1 MKIKISLIFSILISS
16 FTYLYAEVEE
26 LVVTGTLLENTEQD
40 SSPVD
45 IITEEDYKNFN
56 ISNIAEISKYL
67 SSSSGS
73 HFQSNTLDGVDQ
85 GMNAITLRGL
95 DQASTLL
102 LINSKRQTFAGTPS
116 NEGEGYIDA
125 NIIPEIALKRIE
137 VLKEGAT
144 SLYGSDAVAGV
155 INIITHK
162 NFSGLKVQAGHKKT
176 SNYNQTDSSLGLL
189 FGSSYKKTSYVLGI
203 NLLKRA
209 PLSAIEIPRI
219 AELAIS
225 GLGRSFKVSDA
236 VSLPAGIWAG
246 DYSKNQKIPD
256 PDCINNGGVLTNS
269 TTCGFAYGNRFNIV
283 NDENQMKF
291 YINLAYEADSFD
303 YGINFISSNI
313 NINDNPQSPSYPA
326 LPFLSRMIQPGE
338 GGNPFDVAVK
348 WFGRP
353 LGSDYASP
361 NSPKDIDQYHFSQT
375 INTSIG
381 KDIGL
386 EVSYT
391 LSEHSNK
398 HLRPDIIDSRFLD
411 SINGTDMG
419 ISGGEIVF
427 WNLFDSSQNSE
438 ALINYVRGSEKSVKK
453 ANLESLDLILRSNAW
468 SGYSVA
474 YGVQLNK
481 EALNVSYDEISRAE
495 FDANGK
501 IIKTADLF
509 FLGGG
514 IDVSKSRNKYAS
526 FFEVEKDLVNN
537 FGVRIAGRYEDFG
550 NDSSFDPK
558 LSVKYIVSDNLSIR
572 ATKSS
577 SFSMPSMAQMFSSDI
592 NLGSVR
598 DFNDTSPFVRQAQIG
613 NPNLKPATSINN
625 NLGFIFNKENQRLRV
640 DFWDINYKNRIEV
653 QSAQAMLLSNPNG
666 PSITRN
672 IEGDLIGIT
681 TTYFNEA
688 NTEVSGVDLSYEALM
703 NLKKNGVIS
712 FAIKGTSIN
721 KFLTPNNKINDG
733 EEKHHNKMIN
743 RVGKYNYDA
752 NTHSLPKKR
761 INIFI
766 NWDYLN
772 YNIGLNVRHID
783 GYKNS
788 RPISGLGLEYGYKNK
803 VESFL
808 VFDLSSSKLISTKN
822 GTMDIK
828 FSITNIFDESAPRL
842 YDAPDFSFDTRV
854 HDPRG
859 RIIGLFLEYRH

>member
-1 MKIKISLIFSILISS
+1 MKIKISLIFLILFS
-16 FTYLYAEVEE
+16 FTHLYAEVEE
-26 LVVTGTLLENTEQD
+26 LVVTGTLLKNTEQD
-40 SSPVD
+40 SSPID
-45 IITEEDYKNFN
+45 IISEEDYKNFN
-56 ISNIAEISKYL
+56 ISNISEISKYL

-85 GMNAITLRGL
+85 GMAAITLRGL

-162 NFSGLKVQAGHKKT
+162 SFSGLKVEAGHKKT

-189 FGSSYKKTSYVLGI
+189 IGSSYKKTSYVLGI
-203 NLLKRA
+203 NLLKRT

-219 AELAIS
+219 AELAVS
-225 GLGRSFKVSDA
+225 GLGRSFKVSDD
-236 VSLPAGIWAG
+236 VSLPFGIWAG

-256 PDCINNGGVLTNS
+256 PNCINNGGILTNA

-283 NDENQMKF
+283 NDEDHTKLYM
-291 YINLAYEADSFD
+291 NLDYEADDFN
-303 YGINFISSNI
+303 YGINLISSNI

-338 GGNPFDVAVK
+338 GGNPFNVAVK

-361 NSPKDIDQYHFSQT
+361 NSPKDINQYHLSQRF
-375 INTSIG
+375 NTSIG
-381 KDIGL
+381 KDTDL

-398 HLRPDIIDSRFLD
+398 HIRPDIIDSRFLD

-438 ALINYVRGSEKSVKK
+438 ALINYVRGSEKSIKK
-453 ANLESLDLILRSNAW
+453 ADLKSLDIILRSNTD
-468 SGYSVA
+468 SGYTVA

-481 EALNVSYDEISRAE
+481 EALDVSYDEISRAE
-495 FDANGK
+495 FDTDGK

-526 FFEVEKDLVNN
+526 FFEIEKDFLESFSLRV
-537 FGVRIAGRYEDFG
+537 AGRYEDFG

-558 LSVKYIVSDNLSIR
+558 LSVKYIANNNLTIR
-572 ATKSS
+572 ASKSS

-598 DFNDTSPFVRQAQIG
+598 DFNGTSPFVRQAQIG
-613 NPNLKPATSINN
+613 NPNLKPATSNNN
-625 NLGFIFNKENQRLRV
+625 NLGFIFNTGGQRLTV
-640 DFWDINYKNRIEV
+640 DLWDIDYKNRIEV

-666 PSITRN
+666 LSITRN

-681 TTYFNEA
+681 TTYFNET
-688 NTEVSGVDLSYEALM
+688 NTEVSGFDLSYEALI
-703 NLKKNGVIS
+703 NLEKNGVIT

-721 KFLTPNNKINDG
+721 KFLTPNNKINVV
-733 EEKHHNKMIN
+733 EEEHHNKMIN

-761 INIFI
+761 VNIFI

-772 YNIGLNVRHID
+772 YSIGLNARHID

-788 RPISGLGLEYGYKNK
+788 RPISGLGLEYGYKSR

-808 VFDLSSSKLISTKN
+808 VFDLYSSKLISTKN
-822 GTMDIK
+822 GALNMK

-859 RIIGLFLEYRH
+859 RIIGLSLEYRH

>member
-1 MKIKISLIFSILISS
+1 MKIKISLIFLIFFS
-16 FTYLYAEVEE
+16 FTHLYAEVEE
-26 LVVTGTLLENTEQD
+26 LVVTGTLLKNTEQD
-40 SSPVD
+40 SSPID
-45 IITEEDYKNFN
+45 IISEEDYKNFN
-56 ISNIAEISKYL
+56 ISNISEISKYL

-85 GMNAITLRGL
+85 GMAAITLRGL

-162 NFSGLKVQAGHKKT
+162 SFSGIKVEAGHKKT

-189 FGSSYKKTSYVLGI
+189 IGSSYKKTSYVLGI
-203 NLLKRA
+203 NLLKRT

-219 AELAIS
+219 AELAVS
-225 GLGRSFKVSDA
+225 GLGRSFKVSDD
-236 VSLPAGIWAG
+236 VSLPFGIWAG

-256 PDCINNGGVLTNS
+256 PNCINNGGILTNA

-283 NDENQMKF
+283 NDEDHTKL
-291 YINLAYEADSFD
+291 YINLDYEADGFN
-303 YGINFISSNI
+303 YGINLISSNI

-326 LPFLSRMIQPGE
+326 LPFLSRMIKPGE
-338 GGNPFDVAVK
+338 GGNPFNVAVK

-361 NSPKDIDQYHFSQT
+361 NSPKDINQYHLSQRF
-375 INTSIG
+375 NTSIG
-381 KDIGL
+381 KDTDL

-398 HLRPDIIDSRFLD
+398 HIRPDIIDSRFLD

-438 ALINYVRGSEKSVKK
+438 ALINYVRGSEKSIKK
-453 ANLESLDLILRSNAW
+453 ADLKSLDIILRSNTD

-481 EALNVSYDEISRAE
+481 EALDVSYDEISRAE
-495 FDANGK
+495 FDTDGK

-526 FFEVEKDLVNN
+526 FFEIEKDFLESFSLRV
-537 FGVRIAGRYEDFG
+537 AGRYEDFG

-558 LSVKYIVSDNLSIR
+558 LSVKYIANNNLTIR
-572 ATKSS
+572 ASKSS

-598 DFNDTSPFVRQAQIG
+598 DFNGTSPFVRQAQIG
-613 NPNLKPATSINN
+613 NPNLKPATSNNN
-625 NLGFIFNKENQRLRV
+625 NLGFIFNTGGQRLTV
-640 DFWDINYKNRIEV
+640 DLWDIDYKNRIEV

-666 PSITRN
+666 LSITRN

-681 TTYFNEA
+681 TTYFNET
-688 NTEVSGVDLSYEALM
+688 NTEVSGFDLSYEALI
-703 NLKKNGVIS
+703 NLEKNGVIA

-721 KFLTPNNKINDG
+721 KFLTPNNKINVV
-733 EEKHHNKMIN
+733 EEEHHNKMIN

-761 INIFI
+761 VNIFI

-772 YNIGLNVRHID
+772 YSIGLNARHID

-788 RPISGLGLEYGYKNK
+788 RPISGLGLEYGYKSR

-808 VFDLSSSKLISTKN
+808 VFDLYSSKLISTKN
-822 GTMDIK
+822 GALNMK

-859 RIIGLFLEYRH
+859 RIIGLSLEYRH

>member
-1 MKIKISLIFSILISS
+1 MKIKISLIFLILFS
-16 FTYLYAEVEE
+16 FTHLYAEVEE
-26 LVVTGTLLENTEQD
+26 LVVTGTLLKNTEQD
-40 SSPVD
+40 SSPID
-45 IITEEDYKNFN
+45 IISEEDYKNFN
-56 ISNIAEISKYL
+56 ISNISEISKYL

-85 GMNAITLRGL
+85 GMAAITLRGL

-162 NFSGLKVQAGHKKT
+162 SFSGLKVEAGHKKT

-189 FGSSYKKTSYVLGI
+189 IGSSYKKTSYVLGI
-203 NLLKRA
+203 NLLKRT

-219 AELAIS
+219 AELAVS
-225 GLGRSFKVSDA
+225 GLGRSFKVSDD
-236 VSLPAGIWAG
+236 VSLPFGIWAG

-256 PDCINNGGVLTNS
+256 PNCINNGGILTNA

-283 NDENQMKF
+283 NDEDHTKLYM
-291 YINLAYEADSFD
+291 NLDYEADDFN
-303 YGINFISSNI
+303 YGINLISSNI

-338 GGNPFDVAVK
+338 GGNPFNVAVK

-361 NSPKDIDQYHFSQT
+361 NSPKDINQYHLSQRF
-375 INTSIG
+375 NTSIG
-381 KDIGL
+381 KDIDL

-398 HLRPDIIDSRFLD
+398 HIRPDIIDSRFLD

-438 ALINYVRGSEKSVKK
+438 ALINYVRGSEKSIKK
-453 ANLESLDLILRSNAW
+453 ADLKSLDIILRSNTD

-481 EALNVSYDEISRAE
+481 EALDVSYDEISRAE
-495 FDANGK
+495 FDTDGK

-526 FFEVEKDLVNN
+526 FFEIEKDFLESFSLRV
-537 FGVRIAGRYEDFG
+537 AGRYEDFG

-558 LSVKYIVSDNLSIR
+558 LSVKYIANNNLTIR
-572 ATKSS
+572 ASKSS

-598 DFNDTSPFVRQAQIG
+598 DFNGTSPFVRQAQIG
-613 NPNLKPATSINN
+613 NPNLKPATSNNN
-625 NLGFIFNKENQRLRV
+625 NLGFIFNTGGQRLTV
-640 DFWDINYKNRIEV
+640 DLWDIDYKNRIEV

-666 PSITRN
+666 LSITRN

-681 TTYFNEA
+681 TTYFNET
-688 NTEVSGVDLSYEALM
+688 NTEVSGFDLSYEALI
-703 NLKKNGVIS
+703 NLEKNGVIA

-721 KFLTPNNKINDG
+721 KFLTPNNKINVV
-733 EEKHHNKMIN
+733 EEEHHNKMIN

-761 INIFI
+761 VNIFI

-772 YNIGLNVRHID
+772 YSIGLNARHID

-788 RPISGLGLEYGYKNK
+788 RPISGLGLEYGYKNR

-808 VFDLSSSKLISTKN
+808 VFDLYSSKLISTKN
-822 GTMDIK
+822 GALNMK

-859 RIIGLFLEYRH
+859 RIIGLSLEYRH

>member
-1 MKIKISLIFSILISS
+1 MKIKISLIFLILFS
-16 FTYLYAEVEE
+16 FTHLYAEVEE
-26 LVVTGTLLENTEQD
+26 LVVTGTLLKNTEQD
-40 SSPVD
+40 SSPID
-45 IITEEDYKNFN
+45 IISEEDYKNFN
-56 ISNIAEISKYL
+56 ISNISEISKYL

-85 GMNAITLRGL
+85 GMAAITLRGL

-162 NFSGLKVQAGHKKT
+162 SFSGLKVEAGHKKT

-189 FGSSYKKTSYVLGI
+189 IGSSYKKTSYVLGI
-203 NLLKRA
+203 NLLKRT

-219 AELAIS
+219 AELAVS
-225 GLGRSFKVSDA
+225 GLGRSFKVSDD
-236 VSLPAGIWAG
+236 VSLPFGIWAG

-256 PDCINNGGVLTNS
+256 PNCINNGGILTNA

-283 NDENQMKF
+283 NDEDHTKLYM
-291 YINLAYEADSFD
+291 NLDYEADDFN
-303 YGINFISSNI
+303 YGINLISSNI

-338 GGNPFDVAVK
+338 GGNPFNVAVK

-361 NSPKDIDQYHFSQT
+361 NSPKDINQHHLSQRF
-375 INTSIG
+375 NTSIG
-381 KDIGL
+381 KDTDL

-398 HLRPDIIDSRFLD
+398 HIRPDIIDSRFLD

-438 ALINYVRGSEKSVKK
+438 ALINYVRGSEKSIKK
-453 ANLESLDLILRSNAW
+453 ADLKSLDIILRSNTD
-468 SGYSVA
+468 SGYTVA

-481 EALNVSYDEISRAE
+481 EALDVSYDEISRAE
-495 FDANGK
+495 FDTDGK

-526 FFEVEKDLVNN
+526 FFEIEKDFLESFSLRV
-537 FGVRIAGRYEDFG
+537 AGRYEDFG

-558 LSVKYIVSDNLSIR
+558 LSVKYIANNNLTIR
-572 ATKSS
+572 ASKSS

-598 DFNDTSPFVRQAQIG
+598 DFNGTSPFVRQAQIG
-613 NPNLKPATSINN
+613 NPNLKPATSNNN
-625 NLGFIFNKENQRLRV
+625 NLGFIFNTGGQRLTV
-640 DFWDINYKNRIEV
+640 DLWDIDYKNRIEV

-666 PSITRN
+666 LSITRN

-681 TTYFNEA
+681 TTYFNET
-688 NTEVSGVDLSYEALM
+688 NTEVSGFDLSYEALI
-703 NLKKNGVIS
+703 NLEKNGVIA

-721 KFLTPNNKINDG
+721 KFLTPNNKINVV
-733 EEKHHNKMIN
+733 EEEHHNKMIN

-761 INIFI
+761 VNIFI

-772 YNIGLNVRHID
+772 YTVGLNARHID

-788 RPISGLGLEYGYKNK
+788 RPISGLGLEYGYKNR

-808 VFDLSSSKLISTKN
+808 VFDLYSSKLISTKIGALN
-822 GTMDIK
+822 MK
-828 FSITNIFDESAPRL
+828 FTITNIFDESAPRL

-859 RIIGLFLEYRH
+859 RIIGLSLEYRH

>member
-1 MKIKISLIFSILISS
+1 MKIKISLIFLILFS
-16 FTYLYAEVEE
+16 FTHLYAEVEE
-26 LVVTGTLLENTEQD
+26 LVVTGTLLKNTEQD
-40 SSPVD
+40 SSPID
-45 IITEEDYKNFN
+45 IISEEDYKNFN
-56 ISNIAEISKYL
+56 ISNISEISKYL

-85 GMNAITLRGL
+85 GMAAITLRGL

-162 NFSGLKVQAGHKKT
+162 SFSGLKVEAGHKKT

-189 FGSSYKKTSYVLGI
+189 IGSSYKKTSYVLGI
-203 NLLKRA
+203 NLLKRT

-219 AELAIS
+219 AELAVS
-225 GLGRSFKVSDA
+225 GLGRSFKVSDD
-236 VSLPAGIWAG
+236 VSLPFGIWAG

-256 PDCINNGGVLTNS
+256 PNCINNGGILTNA

-283 NDENQMKF
+283 NDEDHTKL
-291 YINLAYEADSFD
+291 YINLDYEADGFN
-303 YGINFISSNI
+303 YGINLISSNI

-338 GGNPFDVAVK
+338 GGNPFNVAVK

-361 NSPKDIDQYHFSQT
+361 NSPKDINQYHLSQRF
-375 INTSIG
+375 NTSIG
-381 KDIGL
+381 KDTDL

-398 HLRPDIIDSRFLD
+398 HIRPDIIDSRFLD

-438 ALINYVRGSEKSVKK
+438 ALINYVRGSEKSIKK
-453 ANLESLDLILRSNAW
+453 ADLKSLDIILRSNTD

-481 EALNVSYDEISRAE
+481 EALDVSYDEISRAE
-495 FDANGK
+495 FDTDGK

-526 FFEVEKDLVNN
+526 FFEIEKDFLESFSLRV
-537 FGVRIAGRYEDFG
+537 AGRYEDFG

-558 LSVKYIVSDNLSIR
+558 LSVKYIANNNLTIR
-572 ATKSS
+572 ASKSS

-598 DFNDTSPFVRQAQIG
+598 DFNGTSPFVRQAQIG
-613 NPNLKPATSINN
+613 NPNLKPATSNNN
-625 NLGFIFNKENQRLRV
+625 NLGFIFNTGGQRLTV
-640 DFWDINYKNRIEV
+640 DLWDIDYKNRIEV

-666 PSITRN
+666 LSITRN

-681 TTYFNEA
+681 TTYFNET
-688 NTEVSGVDLSYEALM
+688 NTEVSGFDLSYEALI
-703 NLKKNGVIS
+703 NLEKNGVIA

-721 KFLTPNNKINDG
+721 KFLTPNNKINVV
-733 EEKHHNKMIN
+733 EKEHHNKMIN

-761 INIFI
+761 VNIFI

-772 YNIGLNVRHID
+772 YSIGLNARHID

-788 RPISGLGLEYGYKNK
+788 RPISGLGLEYGYKSR

-808 VFDLSSSKLISTKN
+808 VFDLYSSKLISTKN
-822 GTMDIK
+822 GALNMK

-859 RIIGLFLEYRH
+859 RIIGLSLEYRH

>member
-1 MKIKISLIFSILISS
+1 MKIKISLIFLILLS
-16 FTYLYAEVEE
+16 FTHLYAEIQE
-26 LVVTGTLLENTEQD
+26 LVVTGTLLKNTEQD
-40 SSPVD
+40 SSPID
-45 IITEEDYKNFN
+45 IISEEDYKNFN
-56 ISNIAEISKYL
+56 ISNISEISKYL

-85 GMNAITLRGL
+85 GMAAITLRGL

-162 NFSGLKVQAGHKKT
+162 SFSGLKVEAGHKKT

-189 FGSSYKKTSYVLGI
+189 IGSSYKKTSYVLGI
-203 NLLKRA
+203 NLLKRT

-219 AELAIS
+219 AELAVS
-225 GLGRSFKVSDA
+225 GLGRSFKVSDD
-236 VSLPAGIWAG
+236 VSLPFGIWAG

-256 PDCINNGGVLTNS
+256 PNCINNGGILTNA

-283 NDENQMKF
+283 NDEDHTKLYM
-291 YINLAYEADSFD
+291 NLDYEADDFN
-303 YGINFISSNI
+303 YGINLISSNI

-338 GGNPFDVAVK
+338 GGNPFNVAVK

-361 NSPKDIDQYHFSQT
+361 NSPKDINQYHLSQRF
-375 INTSIG
+375 NTSIG
-381 KDIGL
+381 KDTDL

-398 HLRPDIIDSRFLD
+398 HIRPDIIDSRFLD

-438 ALINYVRGSEKSVKK
+438 ALINYVRGSEKSIKK
-453 ANLESLDLILRSNAW
+453 ADLKSLDIILRSNTD

-481 EALNVSYDEISRAE
+481 EALDVSYDEISRAE
-495 FDANGK
+495 FDTDGK

-526 FFEVEKDLVNN
+526 FFEIEKDFLESFSLRV
-537 FGVRIAGRYEDFG
+537 AGRYEDFG

-558 LSVKYIVSDNLSIR
+558 LSVKYIANNNLTIR
-572 ATKSS
+572 ASKSS

-598 DFNDTSPFVRQAQIG
+598 DFNGTSPFVRQAQIG
-613 NPNLKPATSINN
+613 NPNLKPATSNNN
-625 NLGFIFNKENQRLRV
+625 NLGFIFNTGGQRLTV
-640 DFWDINYKNRIEV
+640 DLWDIDYKNRIEV

-666 PSITRN
+666 LSITRN

-681 TTYFNEA
+681 TTYFNET
-688 NTEVSGVDLSYEALM
+688 NTEVSGFDLSYEALI
-703 NLKKNGVIS
+703 NLEKNGVIA

-721 KFLTPNNKINDG
+721 KFLTPNNKINVV
-733 EEKHHNKMIN
+733 EEEHHNKMIN

-761 INIFI
+761 VNIFI

-772 YNIGLNVRHID
+772 YSIGLNARHID

-788 RPISGLGLEYGYKNK
+788 RPISGLGLEYGYKSR

-808 VFDLSSSKLISTKN
+808 VFDLYSSKLISTKN
-822 GTMDIK
+822 GALNMK

-859 RIIGLFLEYRH
+859 RIIGLSLEYRH

>member
-1 MKIKISLIFSILISS
+1 MKIKISLIFLILFS
-16 FTYLYAEVEE
+16 FTHLYAEVEE
-26 LVVTGTLLENTEQD
+26 LVVTGTLLKNTEQD
-40 SSPVD
+40 SSPID
-45 IITEEDYKNFN
+45 IISEEDYKNFN
-56 ISNIAEISKYL
+56 ISNISEISKYL

-85 GMNAITLRGL
+85 GMAAITLRGL

-162 NFSGLKVQAGHKKT
+162 SFSGLKVEAGHKKT

-189 FGSSYKKTSYVLGI
+189 IGSSYKKTSYVLGI
-203 NLLKRA
+203 NLLKRT

-219 AELAIS
+219 AELAVS
-225 GLGRSFKVSDA
+225 GLGRSFKVSDD
-236 VSLPAGIWAG
+236 VSLPFGIWAG

-256 PDCINNGGVLTNS
+256 PNCINNGGILTNA

-283 NDENQMKF
+283 NDEDHMKL
-291 YINLAYEADSFD
+291 YMNLDYEADGFN
-303 YGINFISSNI
+303 YGINLISSNI

-338 GGNPFDVAVK
+338 GGNPFNVAVK

-361 NSPKDIDQYHFSQT
+361 NSPKDINQYHLSQRF
-375 INTSIG
+375 NTSIG
-381 KDIGL
+381 KDTDL

-398 HLRPDIIDSRFLD
+398 HIRPDIIDSRFLD

-438 ALINYVRGSEKSVKK
+438 ALINYVRGSEKSIKK
-453 ANLESLDLILRSNAW
+453 ADLKSLDIILRSNTD
-468 SGYSVA
+468 SGYTVA

-481 EALNVSYDEISRAE
+481 EALDVSYDEISRAE
-495 FDANGK
+495 FDTDGK

-526 FFEVEKDLVNN
+526 FFEIEKDFLESFSLRV
-537 FGVRIAGRYEDFG
+537 AGRYEDFG

-558 LSVKYIVSDNLSIR
+558 LSVKYIANNNLTIR
-572 ATKSS
+572 ASKSS

-598 DFNDTSPFVRQAQIG
+598 DFNGTSPFVRQAQIG
-613 NPNLKPATSINN
+613 NPNLKPATSNNN
-625 NLGFIFNKENQRLRV
+625 NLGFIFNTGGQRLTV
-640 DFWDINYKNRIEV
+640 DLWDIDYKNRIEV

-666 PSITRN
+666 LSITRN

-681 TTYFNEA
+681 TTYFNET
-688 NTEVSGVDLSYEALM
+688 NTEVSGFDLSYEALI
-703 NLKKNGVIS
+703 NLEKNGVIA

-721 KFLTPNNKINDG
+721 KFLTPNNKINVV
-733 EEKHHNKMIN
+733 EEEHHNKMIN

-761 INIFI
+761 VNIFI

-772 YNIGLNVRHID
+772 YSIGLNARHID

-788 RPISGLGLEYGYKNK
+788 RPISGLGLEYGYKSR

-808 VFDLSSSKLISTKN
+808 VFDLYSSKLISTKN
-822 GTMDIK
+822 GALNMK

-859 RIIGLFLEYRH
+859 RIIGLSLEYRH

>member
-1 MKIKISLIFSILISS
+1 MKIKISLIFLILFS
-16 FTYLYAEVEE
+16 FTHLYAEVEE
-26 LVVTGTLLENTEQD
+26 LVVTGTLLKNTEQD
-40 SSPVD
+40 SSPID
-45 IITEEDYKNFN
+45 IISEEDYKNFN
-56 ISNIAEISKYL
+56 ISNISEISKYL

-85 GMNAITLRGL
+85 GMAAITLRGL

-162 NFSGLKVQAGHKKT
+162 SFSGLKVEAGHKKT

-189 FGSSYKKTSYVLGI
+189 IGSSYKKTSYVLGI
-203 NLLKRA
+203 NLLKRT

-219 AELAIS
+219 AELAVS
-225 GLGRSFKVSDA
+225 GLGRSFKVSDD
-236 VSLPAGIWAG
+236 VSLPFGIWAG

-256 PDCINNGGVLTNS
+256 PNCINNGGILTNA

-283 NDENQMKF
+283 NDEDHTKLYM
-291 YINLAYEADSFD
+291 NLDYEADDFN
-303 YGINFISSNI
+303 YGINLISSNI

-338 GGNPFDVAVK
+338 GGNPFNVAVK

-361 NSPKDIDQYHFSQT
+361 NSPKDINQYHLSQRF
-375 INTSIG
+375 NTSIG
-381 KDIGL
+381 KDTDL

-398 HLRPDIIDSRFLD
+398 HIRPDIIDSRFLD

-438 ALINYVRGSEKSVKK
+438 ALINYVRGSEKSIKK
-453 ANLESLDLILRSNAW
+453 ADLKSLDIILRSNTD
-468 SGYSVA
+468 SGYTVA

-481 EALNVSYDEISRAE
+481 EALDVSYDEISRAE
-495 FDANGK
+495 FDTDGK

-526 FFEVEKDLVNN
+526 FFEIEKDFLESFSLRV
-537 FGVRIAGRYEDFG
+537 AGRYEDFG

-558 LSVKYIVSDNLSIR
+558 LSVKYIANNNLTIR
-572 ATKSS
+572 ASKSS

-598 DFNDTSPFVRQAQIG
+598 DFNGTSPFVRQAQTG
-613 NPNLKPATSINN
+613 NPNLKPATSNNN
-625 NLGFIFNKENQRLRV
+625 NLGFIFNTGGQRLTV
-640 DFWDINYKNRIEV
+640 DLWDIDYKNRIEV

-666 PSITRN
+666 LSITRN

-681 TTYFNEA
+681 TTYFNET
-688 NTEVSGVDLSYEALM
+688 NTEVSGFDLSYEALI
-703 NLKKNGVIS
+703 NLEKNGVIA

-721 KFLTPNNKINDG
+721 KFLTPNNKINVV
-733 EEKHHNKMIN
+733 EEEHHNKMIN

-761 INIFI
+761 VNIFI

-772 YNIGLNVRHID
+772 YSIGLNARHID

-788 RPISGLGLEYGYKNK
+788 RPISGLGLEYGYKSR

-808 VFDLSSSKLISTKN
+808 VFDLYSSKLISTKN
-822 GTMDIK
+822 GALNMK

-859 RIIGLFLEYRH
+859 RIIGLSLEYRH

>member
-1 MKIKISLIFSILISS
+1 MKIKISLIFLILFS
-16 FTYLYAEVEE
+16 FTHLYAEVEE
-26 LVVTGTLLENTEQD
+26 LVVTGTLLKNTEQD
-40 SSPVD
+40 SSPID
-45 IITEEDYKNFN
+45 IISEEDYKNFN
-56 ISNIAEISKYL
+56 ISNISEISKYL

-85 GMNAITLRGL
+85 GMAAITLRGL

-162 NFSGLKVQAGHKKT
+162 SFSGLKVEAGHKKT

-189 FGSSYKKTSYVLGI
+189 IGSSYKKTSYVLGI
-203 NLLKRA
+203 NLLKRT

-219 AELAIS
+219 AELAVS
-225 GLGRSFKVSDA
+225 GLGRSFKVSDD
-236 VSLPAGIWAG
+236 VSLPFGIWAG

-256 PDCINNGGVLTNS
+256 PNCINNGGILTNA

-283 NDENQMKF
+283 NDEDHMKL
-291 YINLAYEADSFD
+291 YMNLDYEADDFN
-303 YGINFISSNI
+303 YGINLISSNI

-338 GGNPFDVAVK
+338 GGNPFNVAVK

-361 NSPKDIDQYHFSQT
+361 NSPKDINQYHLSQRF
-375 INTSIG
+375 NTSIG
-381 KDIGL
+381 KDTDL

-398 HLRPDIIDSRFLD
+398 HIRPDIIDSRFLD

-438 ALINYVRGSEKSVKK
+438 ALINYVRGSEKSIKK
-453 ANLESLDLILRSNAW
+453 ADLKSLDIILRSNTD
-468 SGYSVA
+468 SGYTVA

-481 EALNVSYDEISRAE
+481 EALDVSYDEISRAE
-495 FDANGK
+495 FDTDGK

-526 FFEVEKDLVNN
+526 FFEIEKDFLESFSLRV
-537 FGVRIAGRYEDFG
+537 AGRYEDFG

-558 LSVKYIVSDNLSIR
+558 LSVKYIANNNLTIR
-572 ATKSS
+572 ASKSS

-598 DFNDTSPFVRQAQIG
+598 DFNGTSPFVRQAQIG
-613 NPNLKPATSINN
+613 NPNLKPATSNNN
-625 NLGFIFNKENQRLRV
+625 NLGFIFNTGGQRLTV
-640 DFWDINYKNRIEV
+640 DLWDIDYKNRIEV

-666 PSITRN
+666 LSITRN

-681 TTYFNEA
+681 TTYFNET
-688 NTEVSGVDLSYEALM
+688 NTEVSGFDLSYEALI
-703 NLKKNGVIS
+703 NLEKNGVIA

-721 KFLTPNNKINDG
+721 KFLTPNNKINVV
-733 EEKHHNKMIN
+733 EEEHHNKMIN

-761 INIFI
+761 VNIFI

-772 YNIGLNVRHID
+772 YSIGLNARHID

-788 RPISGLGLEYGYKNK
+788 RPISGLGLEYGYKNR

-808 VFDLSSSKLISTKN
+808 VFDLYSSKLISTKN
-822 GTMDIK
+822 GALNMK

-859 RIIGLFLEYRH
+859 RIIGLSLEYRH

>member
-1 MKIKISLIFSILISS
+1 MKIKISLIFLILFS
-16 FTYLYAEVEE
+16 FTHLYAEVEE
-26 LVVTGTLLENTEQD
+26 LVVTGTLLKNTEQD
-40 SSPVD
+40 SSPID
-45 IITEEDYKNFN
+45 IISEEDYKNFN
-56 ISNIAEISKYL
+56 ISNISEISKYL

-85 GMNAITLRGL
+85 GMAAITLRGL

-162 NFSGLKVQAGHKKT
+162 SFSGLKVEAGHKKT

-189 FGSSYKKTSYVLGI
+189 IGSSYKKTSYVLGI
-203 NLLKRA
+203 NLLKRT

-219 AELAIS
+219 AELAVS
-225 GLGRSFKVSDA
+225 GLGRSFKVSDD
-236 VSLPAGIWAG
+236 VSLPFGIWAG

-256 PDCINNGGVLTNS
+256 PNCINNGGILTNA

-283 NDENQMKF
+283 NDEDHTKLYM
-291 YINLAYEADSFD
+291 NLDYEADDFN
-303 YGINFISSNI
+303 YGINLISSNI

-338 GGNPFDVAVK
+338 GGNPFNVAVK

-361 NSPKDIDQYHFSQT
+361 NSPKDINQYHLSQRF
-375 INTSIG
+375 NTSIG
-381 KDIGL
+381 KDTDL

-398 HLRPDIIDSRFLD
+398 HIRPDIIDSRFLD

-438 ALINYVRGSEKSVKK
+438 ALINYVRGSEKSIKK
-453 ANLESLDLILRSNAW
+453 ADLKSLDIILRSNTD
-468 SGYSVA
+468 SGYTVA

-481 EALNVSYDEISRAE
+481 EALDVSYDEISRAE
-495 FDANGK
+495 FDTDGK

-526 FFEVEKDLVNN
+526 FFEIEKDFLESFSLRV
-537 FGVRIAGRYEDFG
+537 AGRYEDFG

-558 LSVKYIVSDNLSIR
+558 LSVKYIANNNLTIR
-572 ATKSS
+572 ASKSS

-598 DFNDTSPFVRQAQIG
+598 DFNGTSPFVRQAQIG
-613 NPNLKPATSINN
+613 NPNLKPATSNNN
-625 NLGFIFNKENQRLRV
+625 NLGFIFNTGGQRLTV
-640 DFWDINYKNRIEV
+640 DLWDIDYKNRIEV

-666 PSITRN
+666 LSITRN

-681 TTYFNEA
+681 TTYFNET
-688 NTEVSGVDLSYEALM
+688 NTEVSGFDLSYEALI
-703 NLKKNGVIS
+703 NLEKNGVIA

-721 KFLTPNNKINDG
+721 KFLTPNNKINVV
-733 EEKHHNKMIN
+733 EEEHHNKMIN

-761 INIFI
+761 VNIFI

-772 YNIGLNVRHID
+772 YSIGLNARHID

-788 RPISGLGLEYGYKNK
+788 RPISGLGLEYGYKSR

-808 VFDLSSSKLISTKN
+808 VFDLYSSKLISTKN
-822 GTMDIK
+822 GALNMK

-859 RIIGLFLEYRH
+859 RIIGLTLVYRH

>member
-1 MKIKISLIFSILISS
+1 MKIKISLIFLILFS
-16 FTYLYAEVEE
+16 FTHLYAEVEE
-26 LVVTGTLLENTEQD
+26 LVVTGTLLKNTEQD
-40 SSPVD
+40 SSPID
-45 IITEEDYKNFN
+45 IISEEDYQNFN
-56 ISNIAEISKYL
+56 ISNISEISKYL

-85 GMNAITLRGL
+85 GMAAITLRGL

-162 NFSGLKVQAGHKKT
+162 SFSGLKVEAGHKKT

-189 FGSSYKKTSYVLGI
+189 IGSSYKKTSYVLGI
-203 NLLKRA
+203 NLLKRT

-219 AELAIS
+219 AELAVS
-225 GLGRSFKVSDA
+225 GLGRSFKVSDD
-236 VSLPAGIWAG
+236 VSLPFGIWAG

-256 PDCINNGGVLTNS
+256 PNCINNGGILTNA

-283 NDENQMKF
+283 NDEDQTKLYM
-291 YINLAYEADSFD
+291 NLDYEADDFN
-303 YGINFISSNI
+303 YGINLISSNI

-338 GGNPFDVAVK
+338 GGNPFNVAVK

-361 NSPKDIDQYHFSQT
+361 NSPKDINQYHLSQRF
-375 INTSIG
+375 NTSIG
-381 KDIGL
+381 KDTDL

-398 HLRPDIIDSRFLD
+398 HIRPDIIDSRFLD

-438 ALINYVRGSEKSVKK
+438 ALINYVRGSEKSIKK
-453 ANLESLDLILRSNAW
+453 ADLKSLDIILRSNTD
-468 SGYSVA
+468 SGYTVA

-481 EALNVSYDEISRAE
+481 EALDVSYDEISRAE
-495 FDANGK
+495 FDTDGK

-526 FFEVEKDLVNN
+526 FFEIEKDFLESFSLRV
-537 FGVRIAGRYEDFG
+537 AGRYEDFG

-558 LSVKYIVSDNLSIR
+558 LSVKYIANNNLTIR
-572 ATKSS
+572 ASKSS

-598 DFNDTSPFVRQAQIG
+598 DFNGTSPFVRQAQIG
-613 NPNLKPATSINN
+613 NPNLKPATSNNN
-625 NLGFIFNKENQRLRV
+625 NLGFIFNTGGQRLTV
-640 DFWDINYKNRIEV
+640 DLWDIDYKNRIEV

-666 PSITRN
+666 LSITRN

-681 TTYFNEA
+681 TTYFNET
-688 NTEVSGVDLSYEALM
+688 NTEVSGFDLSYEALI
-703 NLKKNGVIS
+703 NLEKNGVIA

-721 KFLTPNNKINDG
+721 KFLTPNNKINVV
-733 EEKHHNKMIN
+733 EEEHHNKMIN

-761 INIFI
+761 VNIFI

-772 YNIGLNVRHID
+772 YTVGLNARHID

-788 RPISGLGLEYGYKNK
+788 RPISGLGLEYGYKSR

-808 VFDLSSSKLISTKN
+808 VFDLYSSKLISTKN
-822 GTMDIK
+822 GALNMK

-859 RIIGLFLEYRH
+859 RIIGLSLEYRH

>member
-1 MKIKISLIFSILISS
+1 MKIKISLIFLILFS
-16 FTYLYAEVEE
+16 FTHLYAEVEE
-26 LVVTGTLLENTEQD
+26 LVVTGTLLKNTEQD
-40 SSPVD
+40 SSPID
-45 IITEEDYKNFN
+45 IISEEDYKNFN
-56 ISNIAEISKYL
+56 ISNISEISKYL

-85 GMNAITLRGL
+85 GMAAITLRGL

-162 NFSGLKVQAGHKKT
+162 SFSGLKVEAGHKKT

-189 FGSSYKKTSYVLGI
+189 IGSSYKKTSYVLGI
-203 NLLKRA
+203 NLLKRT

-219 AELAIS
+219 AELAVS
-225 GLGRSFKVSDA
+225 GLGRSFKVSDD
-236 VSLPAGIWAG
+236 VSLPFGIWAG

-256 PDCINNGGVLTNS
+256 PNCINNGGILTNA

-283 NDENQMKF
+283 NDEDHTKLYM
-291 YINLAYEADSFD
+291 NLDYEADDFN
-303 YGINFISSNI
+303 YGINLISSNI

-338 GGNPFDVAVK
+338 GGNPFNVAVK

-361 NSPKDIDQYHFSQT
+361 NSPKDINQHHLSQRF
-375 INTSIG
+375 NTSIG
-381 KDIGL
+381 KDTDL

-398 HLRPDIIDSRFLD
+398 HIRPDIIDSRFLD

-438 ALINYVRGSEKSVKK
+438 ALINYVRGSEKSIKK
-453 ANLESLDLILRSNAW
+453 ADLKSLDIILRSNTD
-468 SGYSVA
+468 SGYTVA

-481 EALNVSYDEISRAE
+481 EALDVSYDEISRAE
-495 FDANGK
+495 FDTDGK

-526 FFEVEKDLVNN
+526 FFEIEKDFLESFSLRV
-537 FGVRIAGRYEDFG
+537 AGRYEDFG

-558 LSVKYIVSDNLSIR
+558 LSVKYIANNNLTIR
-572 ATKSS
+572 ASKSS

-598 DFNDTSPFVRQAQIG
+598 DFNGTSPFVRQAQIG
-613 NPNLKPATSINN
+613 NPNLKPATSNNN
-625 NLGFIFNKENQRLRV
+625 NLGFIFNTGGQRLTV
-640 DFWDINYKNRIEV
+640 DLWDIDYKNRIEV

-666 PSITRN
+666 LSITRN

-681 TTYFNEA
+681 TTYFNET
-688 NTEVSGVDLSYEALM
+688 NTEVSGFDLSYEALI
-703 NLKKNGVIS
+703 NLEKNGVIA

-721 KFLTPNNKINDG
+721 KFLSPNNKINVV
-733 EEKHHNKMIN
+733 EKEHHNKMIN

-761 INIFI
+761 VNIFI

-772 YNIGLNVRHID
+772 YTVGLNARHID

-788 RPISGLGLEYGYKNK
+788 RPISGLGLEYGYKNR

-808 VFDLSSSKLISTKN
+808 VFDLYSSKLISTKN
-822 GTMDIK
+822 GALNMK

-859 RIIGLFLEYRH
+859 RIIGLSLEYRH

>member
-1 MKIKISLIFSILISS
+1 MKIKISLIFLILLS
-16 FTYLYAEVEE
+16 FTHLYAEIEE
-26 LVVTGTLLENTEQD
+26 LVVTGTLLKNTEQD
-40 SSPVD
+40 SSPID
-45 IITEEDYKNFN
+45 IISEEDYKNFN
-56 ISNIAEISKYL
+56 ISNISEISKYL

-85 GMNAITLRGL
+85 GMAAITLRGL

-162 NFSGLKVQAGHKKT
+162 SFSGLKVEAGHKKT

-189 FGSSYKKTSYVLGI
+189 IGSSYKKTSYVLGI
-203 NLLKRA
+203 NLLKRT

-219 AELAIS
+219 AELAVS
-225 GLGRSFKVSDA
+225 GLGRSFKVSDD
-236 VSLPAGIWAG
+236 VSLPFGIWAG

-256 PDCINNGGVLTNS
+256 PNCINNGGILTNA

-283 NDENQMKF
+283 NDEDHTKLYM
-291 YINLAYEADSFD
+291 NLDYEADDFN
-303 YGINFISSNI
+303 YGINLISSNI

-338 GGNPFDVAVK
+338 GGNPFNVAVK

-361 NSPKDIDQYHFSQT
+361 NSPKDINQYHLSQRF
-375 INTSIG
+375 NTSIG
-381 KDIGL
+381 KDIDL

-398 HLRPDIIDSRFLD
+398 HIRPDIIDSRFLD

-438 ALINYVRGSEKSVKK
+438 ALINYVRGSEKSIKK
-453 ANLESLDLILRSNAW
+453 ADLKSLDIILRSNTD

-481 EALNVSYDEISRAE
+481 EALDVSYDEISRAE
-495 FDANGK
+495 FDTDGK

-526 FFEVEKDLVNN
+526 FFEIEKDFLESFSLRV
-537 FGVRIAGRYEDFG
+537 AGRYEDFG

-558 LSVKYIVSDNLSIR
+558 LSVKYIANNNLTIR
-572 ATKSS
+572 ASKSS

-598 DFNDTSPFVRQAQIG
+598 DFNGTSPFVRQAQIG
-613 NPNLKPATSINN
+613 NPNLKPATSNNN
-625 NLGFIFNKENQRLRV
+625 NLGFIFNTGGQRLTV
-640 DFWDINYKNRIEV
+640 DLWDIDYKNRIEV

-666 PSITRN
+666 LSITRN

-681 TTYFNEA
+681 TTYFNET
-688 NTEVSGVDLSYEALM
+688 NTEVSGFDLSYEALI
-703 NLKKNGVIS
+703 NLEKNGVIA

-721 KFLTPNNKINDG
+721 KFLTPNNKINVV
-733 EEKHHNKMIN
+733 EKEHHNKMIN

-761 INIFI
+761 VNIFI

-772 YNIGLNVRHID
+772 YSIGLNARHID

-788 RPISGLGLEYGYKNK
+788 RPISGLGLEYGYKNR

-808 VFDLSSSKLISTKN
+808 VFDLYSSKLISTKN
-822 GTMDIK
+822 GALNMK

-859 RIIGLFLEYRH
+859 RIIGLSLEYRH

>member
-1 MKIKISLIFSILISS
+1 MKIKISLIFLILFS
-16 FTYLYAEVEE
+16 FTHLYAEVEE
-26 LVVTGTLLENTEQD
+26 LVVTGTLLKNTEQD
-40 SSPVD
+40 SSPID
-45 IITEEDYKNFN
+45 IISEEDYKNFN
-56 ISNIAEISKYL
+56 ISNISEISKYL

-85 GMNAITLRGL
+85 GMAAITLRGL

-162 NFSGLKVQAGHKKT
+162 SFSGLKVEAGHKKT

-189 FGSSYKKTSYVLGI
+189 IGSSYKKTSYVLGI
-203 NLLKRA
+203 NLLKRT

-219 AELAIS
+219 AELAVS
-225 GLGRSFKVSDA
+225 GLGRSFKVSDD
-236 VSLPAGIWAG
+236 VSLPFGIWAG

-256 PDCINNGGVLTNS
+256 PNCINNGGILTNA

-283 NDENQMKF
+283 NDEDHTKLYM
-291 YINLAYEADSFD
+291 NLDYEADDFN
-303 YGINFISSNI
+303 YGINLISSNI

-338 GGNPFDVAVK
+338 GGNPFNVAVK

-361 NSPKDIDQYHFSQT
+361 NSPKDINQYHLSQRF
-375 INTSIG
+375 NTSIG
-381 KDIGL
+381 KDTDL

-398 HLRPDIIDSRFLD
+398 HIRPDIIDSRFLD

-438 ALINYVRGSEKSVKK
+438 ALINYVRGSEKSIKK
-453 ANLESLDLILRSNAW
+453 ADLKSLDIILRSNTD
-468 SGYSVA
+468 SGYTVA

-481 EALNVSYDEISRAE
+481 EALDVSYDEISRAE
-495 FDANGK
+495 FDTDGK

-526 FFEVEKDLVNN
+526 FFEIEKDFLESFSLRV
-537 FGVRIAGRYEDFG
+537 AGRYEDFG

-558 LSVKYIVSDNLSIR
+558 LSVKYIANNNLTIR
-572 ATKSS
+572 ASKSS

-598 DFNDTSPFVRQAQIG
+598 DFNGTSPFVRQAQIG
-613 NPNLKPATSINN
+613 NPNLKPATSNNN
-625 NLGFIFNKENQRLRV
+625 NLGFIFNTGGQRLTV
-640 DFWDINYKNRIEV
+640 DLWDIDYKNRIEV

-666 PSITRN
+666 LSITRN

-681 TTYFNEA
+681 TTYFNET
-688 NTEVSGVDLSYEALM
+688 NTEVSGFDLSYEALI
-703 NLKKNGVIS
+703 NLEKNGVIA

-721 KFLTPNNKINDG
+721 KFLTPNNKINVV
-733 EEKHHNKMIN
+733 EEEHHNKMIN

-761 INIFI
+761 VNIFI

-772 YNIGLNVRHID
+772 YSIGLNARHID

-788 RPISGLGLEYGYKNK
+788 RPISGLGLEYGYKSR

-808 VFDLSSSKLISTKN
+808 VFDLYSSKLISTKDGALN
-822 GTMDIK
+822 MK

-859 RIIGLFLEYRH
+859 RIIGLSLEYRH

>member
-1 MKIKISLIFSILISS
+1 MKIKISLIFLILLS
-16 FTYLYAEVEE
+16 FTHLYAEIEE
-26 LVVTGTLLENTEQD
+26 LVVTGTLLKNTEQD
-40 SSPVD
+40 SSPID
-45 IITEEDYKNFN
+45 IISEEDYKNFN
-56 ISNIAEISKYL
+56 ISNISEISKYL

-85 GMNAITLRGL
+85 GMAAITLRGL

-162 NFSGLKVQAGHKKT
+162 SFSGLKVEAGHKKT

-189 FGSSYKKTSYVLGI
+189 IGSSYKKTSYVLGI
-203 NLLKRA
+203 NLLKRT

-219 AELAIS
+219 AELAVS
-225 GLGRSFKVSDA
+225 GLGRSFKVSDD
-236 VSLPAGIWAG
+236 VSLPFGIWAG

-256 PDCINNGGVLTNS
+256 PNCINNGGILTNA

-283 NDENQMKF
+283 NDEDHAKL
-291 YINLAYEADSFD
+291 YINLDYEADGFN
-303 YGINFISSNI
+303 YGINLISSNI

-338 GGNPFDVAVK
+338 GGNPFNVAVK

-361 NSPKDIDQYHFSQT
+361 NSPKDINQHHLSQRF
-375 INTSIG
+375 NTSIG
-381 KDIGL
+381 KDIDL

-398 HLRPDIIDSRFLD
+398 HIRPDIIDSRFLD

-438 ALINYVRGSEKSVKK
+438 ALINYVRGSEKSIKK
-453 ANLESLDLILRSNAW
+453 ADLKSLDIILRSNTD

-481 EALNVSYDEISRAE
+481 EALDVSYDEISRAE
-495 FDANGK
+495 FDTDGK

-526 FFEVEKDLVNN
+526 FFEIEKDFLESFSLRV
-537 FGVRIAGRYEDFG
+537 AGRYEDFG

-558 LSVKYIVSDNLSIR
+558 LSVKYIANNNLTIR
-572 ATKSS
+572 ASKSS

-598 DFNDTSPFVRQAQIG
+598 DFNGTSPFVRQAQIG
-613 NPNLKPATSINN
+613 NPNLKPATSNNN
-625 NLGFIFNKENQRLRV
+625 NLGFIFNIRGQRLTF
-640 DFWDINYKNRIEV
+640 DLWDIDYKNRIEV

-666 PSITRN
+666 LSITRN

-681 TTYFNEA
+681 TTYFNET
-688 NTEVSGVDLSYEALM
+688 NTEVSGFDLSYEALI
-703 NLKKNGVIS
+703 NLEKNGVIA

-721 KFLTPNNKINDG
+721 KFLTPNNKINVV
-733 EEKHHNKMIN
+733 EKEHHNKMIN

-761 INIFI
+761 VNIFI

-772 YNIGLNVRHID
+772 YSIGLNARHID

-788 RPISGLGLEYGYKNK
+788 RPISGLGLEYGYKNR

-808 VFDLSSSKLISTKN
+808 VFDLYSSKLISTKN
-822 GTMDIK
+822 GALNMK
-828 FSITNIFDESAPRL
+828 FTITNIFDESAPRL

-859 RIIGLFLEYRH
+859 RIIGLSLEYRH

>member
-1 MKIKISLIFSILISS
+1 MKIKISLIFLILFS
-16 FTYLYAEVEE
+16 FTHLYAEVEE
-26 LVVTGTLLENTEQD
+26 LVVTGTLLKNTEQD
-40 SSPVD
+40 SSPID
-45 IITEEDYKNFN
+45 IISEEDYKNFN
-56 ISNIAEISKYL
+56 ISNISEISKYL

-85 GMNAITLRGL
+85 GMAAITLRGL

-116 NEGEGYIDA
+116 NEGDGYIDA

-162 NFSGLKVQAGHKKT
+162 SFSGLKVEAGHKKT

-189 FGSSYKKTSYVLGI
+189 IGSSYKKTSYVLGI
-203 NLLKRA
+203 NLLKRT

-219 AELAIS
+219 AELAVS
-225 GLGRSFKVSDA
+225 GLGRSFKVSDD
-236 VSLPAGIWAG
+236 VSLPFGIWAG

-256 PDCINNGGVLTNS
+256 PNCINNGGILTNA

-283 NDENQMKF
+283 NDEDHTKLYM
-291 YINLAYEADSFD
+291 NLDYEADDFN
-303 YGINFISSNI
+303 YGINLISSNI

-338 GGNPFDVAVK
+338 GGNPFNVAVK

-361 NSPKDIDQYHFSQT
+361 NSPKDINQYHLSQRF
-375 INTSIG
+375 NTSIG
-381 KDIGL
+381 KDTDL

-398 HLRPDIIDSRFLD
+398 HIRPDIIDSRFLD

-438 ALINYVRGSEKSVKK
+438 ALINYVRGSEKSIKK
-453 ANLESLDLILRSNAW
+453 ADLKSLDIILRSNTD
-468 SGYSVA
+468 SGYTVA

-481 EALNVSYDEISRAE
+481 EALDVSYDEISRAE
-495 FDANGK
+495 FDTDGK

-526 FFEVEKDLVNN
+526 FFEIEKDFLESFSLRV
-537 FGVRIAGRYEDFG
+537 AGRYEDFG

-558 LSVKYIVSDNLSIR
+558 LSVKYIANNNLTIR
-572 ATKSS
+572 ASKSS

-598 DFNDTSPFVRQAQIG
+598 DFNGTSPFVRQAQIG
-613 NPNLKPATSINN
+613 NPNLKPATSNNN
-625 NLGFIFNKENQRLRV
+625 NLGFIFNTGGQRLTV
-640 DFWDINYKNRIEV
+640 DLWDIDYKNRIEV

-666 PSITRN
+666 LSITRN

-681 TTYFNEA
+681 TTYFNET
-688 NTEVSGVDLSYEALM
+688 NTEVSGFDLSYEALI
-703 NLKKNGVIS
+703 NLEKNGVIA

-721 KFLTPNNKINDG
+721 KFLTPNNKINVV
-733 EEKHHNKMIN
+733 EEEHHNKMIN

-761 INIFI
+761 VNIFI

-772 YNIGLNVRHID
+772 YSIGLNARHID

-788 RPISGLGLEYGYKNK
+788 RPISGLGLEYGYKSR

-808 VFDLSSSKLISTKN
+808 VFDLYSSKLISTKN
-822 GTMDIK
+822 GALNMK

-859 RIIGLFLEYRH
+859 RIIGLSLEYRH

>member
-1 MKIKISLIFSILISS
+1 MKIKISLIFLILFS
-16 FTYLYAEVEE
+16 FTHLYAEVEE
-26 LVVTGTLLENTEQD
+26 LVVTGTLLKNTEQD
-40 SSPVD
+40 SSPID
-45 IITEEDYKNFN
+45 IISEEDYKNFN
-56 ISNIAEISKYL
+56 ISNISEISKYL

-85 GMNAITLRGL
+85 GMAAITLRGL

-162 NFSGLKVQAGHKKT
+162 SFSGLKVEAGHKKT

-189 FGSSYKKTSYVLGI
+189 IGSSYKKTSYVLGI
-203 NLLKRA
+203 NLLKRT

-219 AELAIS
+219 AELAVS
-225 GLGRSFKVSDA
+225 GLGRSFKVSDD
-236 VSLPAGIWAG
+236 VSLPFGIWAG

-256 PDCINNGGVLTNS
+256 PNCINNGGILTNA

-283 NDENQMKF
+283 NDEDHTKLYM
-291 YINLAYEADSFD
+291 NLDYEADDFN
-303 YGINFISSNI
+303 YGINLISSNI

-338 GGNPFDVAVK
+338 GGNPFNVAVK

-361 NSPKDIDQYHFSQT
+361 NSPKDINQYHLSQRF
-375 INTSIG
+375 NTSIG
-381 KDIGL
+381 KDTDL

-398 HLRPDIIDSRFLD
+398 HIRPDIIDSRFLD

-438 ALINYVRGSEKSVKK
+438 ALINYVRGSEKSIKK
-453 ANLESLDLILRSNAW
+453 ADLKSLDIILRSNTD
-468 SGYSVA
+468 SGYTVA

-481 EALNVSYDEISRAE
+481 EALDVSYDEISRAE
-495 FDANGK
+495 FDTDGK

-526 FFEVEKDLVNN
+526 FFEIEKDFLESFSLRV
-537 FGVRIAGRYEDFG
+537 AGRYEDFG

-558 LSVKYIVSDNLSIR
+558 LSVKYIANNNLTIR
-572 ATKSS
+572 ASKSS

-598 DFNDTSPFVRQAQIG
+598 DFNGTSPFVRQAQIG
-613 NPNLKPATSINN
+613 NPNLKPATSNNN
-625 NLGFIFNKENQRLRV
+625 NLGFIFNTGGQRLTV
-640 DFWDINYKNRIEV
+640 DLWDIDYKNRIEV

-666 PSITRN
+666 LSITRN

-681 TTYFNEA
+681 TTYFNET
-688 NTEVSGVDLSYEALM
+688 NTEVSGFDLSYEALI
-703 NLKKNGVIS
+703 NLEKNGVIA

-721 KFLTPNNKINDG
+721 KFLTPNNKINVV
-733 EEKHHNKMIN
+733 EEEHHNKMIN

-761 INIFI
+761 VNIFI

-772 YNIGLNVRHID
+772 YSIGLNARHID

-788 RPISGLGLEYGYKNK
+788 RPISGLGLEYGYKSR

-808 VFDLSSSKLISTKN
+808 VFDLYSSKLISTKN
-822 GTMDIK
+822 GALNMK

-859 RIIGLFLEYRH
+859 RIIGLSLEYRH

>member
-1 MKIKISLIFSILISS
+1 MKIKISLIFLILFS
-16 FTYLYAEVEE
+16 FTHLYAEVEE
-26 LVVTGTLLENTEQD
+26 LVVTGTLLKNTEQD
-40 SSPVD
+40 SSPID
-45 IITEEDYKNFN
+45 IISEEDYKNFN
-56 ISNIAEISKYL
+56 ISNISEISKYL

-85 GMNAITLRGL
+85 GMAAITLRGL

-162 NFSGLKVQAGHKKT
+162 SFSGLKVEAGHKKT

-189 FGSSYKKTSYVLGI
+189 IGSSYKKTSYVLGI
-203 NLLKRA
+203 NLLKRT

-219 AELAIS
+219 AELAVS
-225 GLGRSFKVSDA
+225 GLGRSFKVSDD
-236 VSLPAGIWAG
+236 VSLPFGIWAG

-256 PDCINNGGVLTNS
+256 PNCINNGGILTNA

-283 NDENQMKF
+283 NDED
-291 YINLAYEADSFD
+291 YIKLYMNLDYEADDFN
-303 YGINFISSNI
+303 YGINLISSNI

-338 GGNPFDVAVK
+338 GGNPFNVAVK

-361 NSPKDIDQYHFSQT
+361 NSPKDINQYHLSQRF
-375 INTSIG
+375 NTSIG
-381 KDIGL
+381 KDTDL

-398 HLRPDIIDSRFLD
+398 HIRPDIIDSRFLD

-438 ALINYVRGSEKSVKK
+438 ALINYVRGSEKSIKK
-453 ANLESLDLILRSNAW
+453 ADLKSLDIILRSNTD
-468 SGYSVA
+468 SGYTVA

-481 EALNVSYDEISRAE
+481 EALDVSYDEISRAE
-495 FDANGK
+495 FDTDGK

-526 FFEVEKDLVNN
+526 FFEIEKDFLESFSLRV
-537 FGVRIAGRYEDFG
+537 AGRYEDFG

-558 LSVKYIVSDNLSIR
+558 LSVKYIANNNLTIR
-572 ATKSS
+572 ASKSS

-598 DFNDTSPFVRQAQIG
+598 DFNGTSPFVRQAQIG
-613 NPNLKPATSINN
+613 NPNLKPATSNNN
-625 NLGFIFNKENQRLRV
+625 NLGFIFNTGGQRLTV
-640 DFWDINYKNRIEV
+640 DLWDIDYKNRIEV

-666 PSITRN
+666 LSITRN

-681 TTYFNEA
+681 TTYFNET
-688 NTEVSGVDLSYEALM
+688 NTEVSGFDLSYEALI
-703 NLKKNGVIS
+703 NLEKNGVIA

-721 KFLTPNNKINDG
+721 KFLTPNNKINVV
-733 EEKHHNKMIN
+733 EEEHHNKMIN

-761 INIFI
+761 VNIFI

-772 YNIGLNVRHID
+772 YSIGLNARHID

-788 RPISGLGLEYGYKNK
+788 RPISGLGLEYGYKSR

-808 VFDLSSSKLISTKN
+808 VFDLYSSKLISTKN
-822 GTMDIK
+822 GALNMK

-859 RIIGLFLEYRH
+859 RIIGLSLEYRH

>member
-1 MKIKISLIFSILISS
+1 MKIKISLIFLILFS
-16 FTYLYAEVEE
+16 FTHLYAEVEE
-26 LVVTGTLLENTEQD
+26 LVVTGTLLKNTEQD
-40 SSPVD
+40 SSPID
-45 IITEEDYKNFN
+45 IISEEDYKNFN
-56 ISNIAEISKYL
+56 ISNISEISKYL

-85 GMNAITLRGL
+85 GMAAITLRGL

-162 NFSGLKVQAGHKKT
+162 SFSGLKVEAGHKKT

-189 FGSSYKKTSYVLGI
+189 IGSSYKKTSYVLGI
-203 NLLKRA
+203 NLLKRT

-219 AELAIS
+219 AELAVS
-225 GLGRSFKVSDA
+225 GLGRSFKVSDD
-236 VSLPAGIWAG
+236 VSLPFGIWAG

-256 PDCINNGGVLTNS
+256 PNCINNGGILTNA

-283 NDENQMKF
+283 NDEDHTKLYM
-291 YINLAYEADSFD
+291 NLDYEADDFN
-303 YGINFISSNI
+303 YGINLISSNI

-338 GGNPFDVAVK
+338 GGNPFNVAVK

-361 NSPKDIDQYHFSQT
+361 NSPKDINQYHLSQRF
-375 INTSIG
+375 NTSIG
-381 KDIGL
+381 KDTDL

-398 HLRPDIIDSRFLD
+398 HIRPDIIDSRFLD

-438 ALINYVRGSEKSVKK
+438 ALINYVRGSEKSIKK
-453 ANLESLDLILRSNAW
+453 ADLKSLDIILRSNTD
-468 SGYSVA
+468 SGYTVA

-481 EALNVSYDEISRAE
+481 EALDVSYDEISRAE
-495 FDANGK
+495 FDTDGK

-526 FFEVEKDLVNN
+526 FFEIEKDFLESFSLRV
-537 FGVRIAGRYEDFG
+537 AGRYEDFG

-558 LSVKYIVSDNLSIR
+558 LSVKYIANNNLTIR
-572 ATKSS
+572 ASKSS

-598 DFNDTSPFVRQAQIG
+598 DFNGTSPFVRQAQIG
-613 NPNLKPATSINN
+613 NPNLKPATSNNN
-625 NLGFIFNKENQRLRV
+625 NLGFIFNTGGQRLTV
-640 DFWDINYKNRIEV
+640 DLWDIDYKNRIEV

-666 PSITRN
+666 LSITRN

-681 TTYFNEA
+681 TTYFNET
-688 NTEVSGVDLSYEALM
+688 NTEVSGFDLSYEALI
-703 NLKKNGVIS
+703 NLEKNGVIA

-721 KFLTPNNKINDG
+721 KFLTPNNKINVV
-733 EEKHHNKMIN
+733 EKEHHNKMIN

-761 INIFI
+761 VNIFI

-772 YNIGLNVRHID
+772 YSIGLNTRHID

-788 RPISGLGLEYGYKNK
+788 RPISGLGLEYGYKSR

-808 VFDLSSSKLISTKN
+808 VFDLYSSKLISTKN
-822 GTMDIK
+822 GALNMK

-859 RIIGLFLEYRH
+859 RIIGLSLEYRH

>member
-1 MKIKISLIFSILISS
+1 MKIKISLIFLILFS
-16 FTYLYAEVEE
+16 FTHLYAEVEE
-26 LVVTGTLLENTEQD
+26 LVVTGTLLKNTEQD
-40 SSPVD
+40 SSPID
-45 IITEEDYKNFN
+45 IISEEDYKNFN
-56 ISNIAEISKYL
+56 ISNISEISKYL

-85 GMNAITLRGL
+85 GMAAITLRGL

-162 NFSGLKVQAGHKKT
+162 SFSGLKVEAGHKKT

-189 FGSSYKKTSYVLGI
+189 IGSSYKKTSYVLGI
-203 NLLKRA
+203 NLLKRT

-219 AELAIS
+219 AELAVS
-225 GLGRSFKVSDA
+225 GLGRSFKVSDD
-236 VSLPAGIWAG
+236 VSLPFGIWAG

-256 PDCINNGGVLTNS
+256 PNCINNGGILTNA

-283 NDENQMKF
+283 NDEDYMKL
-291 YINLAYEADSFD
+291 YMNLDYEADDFN
-303 YGINFISSNI
+303 YGINLISSNI

-338 GGNPFDVAVK
+338 GGNPFNVAVK

-361 NSPKDIDQYHFSQT
+361 NSPKDINQYHLSQRF
-375 INTSIG
+375 NTSIG
-381 KDIGL
+381 KDTDL

-398 HLRPDIIDSRFLD
+398 HIRPDIIDSRFLD

-438 ALINYVRGSEKSVKK
+438 ALINYVRGSEKSIKK
-453 ANLESLDLILRSNAW
+453 ADLKSLDIILRSNTD
-468 SGYSVA
+468 SGYTVA

-481 EALNVSYDEISRAE
+481 EALDVSYDEISRAE
-495 FDANGK
+495 FDTDGK

-526 FFEVEKDLVNN
+526 FFEIEKDFLESFSLRV
-537 FGVRIAGRYEDFG
+537 AGRYEDFG

-558 LSVKYIVSDNLSIR
+558 LSVKYIANNNLTIR
-572 ATKSS
+572 ASKSS

-598 DFNDTSPFVRQAQIG
+598 DFNGTSPFVRQAQIG
-613 NPNLKPATSINN
+613 NPNLKPATSNNN
-625 NLGFIFNKENQRLRV
+625 NLGFIFNTGGQRLTV
-640 DFWDINYKNRIEV
+640 DLWDIDYKNRIEV

-666 PSITRN
+666 LSITRN

-681 TTYFNEA
+681 TTYFNET
-688 NTEVSGVDLSYEALM
+688 NTEVSGFDLSYEALI
-703 NLKKNGVIS
+703 NLEKNGVIA

-721 KFLTPNNKINDG
+721 KFLTPNNKINVV
-733 EEKHHNKMIN
+733 EEEHHNKMIN

-761 INIFI
+761 VNIFI

-772 YNIGLNVRHID
+772 YSIGLNARHID

-788 RPISGLGLEYGYKNK
+788 RPISGLGLEYGYKSR

-808 VFDLSSSKLISTKN
+808 VFDLYSSKLISTKN
-822 GTMDIK
+822 GALNMK

-859 RIIGLFLEYRH
+859 RIIGLSLEYRH

>member
-1 MKIKISLIFSILISS
+1 MKIKINLIFLILFS
-16 FTYLYAEVEE
+16 FTHLYAEVEE
-26 LVVTGTLLENTEQD
+26 LVVTGTLLKNTEQD
-40 SSPVD
+40 SSPID
-45 IITEEDYKNFN
+45 IISEEDYKNFN
-56 ISNIAEISKYL
+56 ISNISEISKYL

-85 GMNAITLRGL
+85 GMAAITLRGL

-162 NFSGLKVQAGHKKT
+162 SFSGLKVEAGHKKT

-189 FGSSYKKTSYVLGI
+189 IGSSYKKTSYVLGI
-203 NLLKRA
+203 NLLKRT

-219 AELAIS
+219 AELAVS
-225 GLGRSFKVSDA
+225 GLGRSFKVSDD
-236 VSLPAGIWAG
+236 VSLPFGIWAG

-256 PDCINNGGVLTNS
+256 PNCINNGGILTNA

-283 NDENQMKF
+283 NDEDHTKLYM
-291 YINLAYEADSFD
+291 NLDYEADDFN
-303 YGINFISSNI
+303 YGINLISSNI

-338 GGNPFDVAVK
+338 GGNPFNVAVK

-361 NSPKDIDQYHFSQT
+361 NSPKDINQYHLSQRF
-375 INTSIG
+375 NTSIG
-381 KDIGL
+381 KDTDL

-398 HLRPDIIDSRFLD
+398 HIRPDIIDSRFLD

-438 ALINYVRGSEKSVKK
+438 ALINYVRGSEKSIKK
-453 ANLESLDLILRSNAW
+453 ADLKSLDIILRSNTD
-468 SGYSVA
+468 SGYTVA

-481 EALNVSYDEISRAE
+481 EALDVSYDEISRAE
-495 FDANGK
+495 FDTDGK

-526 FFEVEKDLVNN
+526 FFEIEKDFLESFSLRV
-537 FGVRIAGRYEDFG
+537 AGRYEDFG

-558 LSVKYIVSDNLSIR
+558 LSVKYIANNNLTIR
-572 ATKSS
+572 ASKSS

-598 DFNDTSPFVRQAQIG
+598 DFNGTSPFVRQAQIG
-613 NPNLKPATSINN
+613 NPNLKPATSNNN
-625 NLGFIFNKENQRLRV
+625 NLGFIFNTGGQRLTV
-640 DFWDINYKNRIEV
+640 DLWDIDYKNRIEV

-666 PSITRN
+666 LSITRN

-681 TTYFNEA
+681 TTYFNET
-688 NTEVSGVDLSYEALM
+688 NTEVSGFDLSYEALI
-703 NLKKNGVIS
+703 NLEKNGVIA

-721 KFLTPNNKINDG
+721 KFLTPNNKINVV
-733 EEKHHNKMIN
+733 EEEHHNKMIN

-761 INIFI
+761 VNIFI

-772 YNIGLNVRHID
+772 YSIGLNARHID

-788 RPISGLGLEYGYKNK
+788 RPISGLGLEYGYKSR

-808 VFDLSSSKLISTKN
+808 VFDLYSSKLISTKN
-822 GTMDIK
+822 GALNMK

-859 RIIGLFLEYRH
+859 RIIGLSLEYRH

>member
-1 MKIKISLIFSILISS
+1 MKIKISLIFLILFS
-16 FTYLYAEVEE
+16 FTHLYAEVEE
-26 LVVTGTLLENTEQD
+26 LVVTGTLLKNTEQD
-40 SSPVD
+40 SSPID
-45 IITEEDYKNFN
+45 IISEEDYKNFN
-56 ISNIAEISKYL
+56 ISNISEISKYL

-85 GMNAITLRGL
+85 GMAAITLRGL

-162 NFSGLKVQAGHKKT
+162 SFSGLKVEAGHKKT

-189 FGSSYKKTSYVLGI
+189 IGSSYKKTSYVLGI
-203 NLLKRA
+203 NLLKRT

-219 AELAIS
+219 AELAVS
-225 GLGRSFKVSDA
+225 GLGRSFKVSDD
-236 VSLPAGIWAG
+236 VSLPFGIWAG

-256 PDCINNGGVLTNS
+256 PNCINNGGILTNA

-283 NDENQMKF
+283 NDEDHTKLYM
-291 YINLAYEADSFD
+291 NLDYEADDFN
-303 YGINFISSNI
+303 YGINLISSNI

-338 GGNPFDVAVK
+338 GGNPFNVAVK

-361 NSPKDIDQYHFSQT
+361 NSPKDINQYHLSQRF
-375 INTSIG
+375 NTSIG
-381 KDIGL
+381 KDTDL

-398 HLRPDIIDSRFLD
+398 HIRPDIIDSRFLD

-438 ALINYVRGSEKSVKK
+438 ALINYVRGSEKSIKK
-453 ANLESLDLILRSNAW
+453 ADLKSLDIILRSNTD
-468 SGYSVA
+468 SGYTVA

-481 EALNVSYDEISRAE
+481 EALDVSYDEISRAE
-495 FDANGK
+495 FDTDGK

-526 FFEVEKDLVNN
+526 FFEIEKDFINN

-558 LSVKYIVSDNLSIR
+558 LSVKYIASDNLTIR
-572 ATKSS
+572 ASKSS
-577 SFSMPSMAQMFSSDI
+577 SFSMPSMAQMFASDI

-598 DFNDTSPFVRQAQIG
+598 DFNGTSPFVRQAQIG
-613 NPNLKPATSINN
+613 NPSLKPATSINN

-640 DFWDINYKNRIEV
+640 DFWDIDYENRIEV
-653 QSAQAMLLSNPNG
+653 QSAQAMLISNPNG
-666 PSITRN
+666 LSITRN
-672 IEGDLIGIT
+672 TEGDLIGIT

-703 NLKKNGVIS
+703 NLEKNGVIS

-733 EEKHHNKMIN
+733 EEEHHNKMIN

-772 YNIGLNVRHID
+772 YDIGLNVRHID

-808 VFDLSSSKLISTKN
+808 VFDLSASKLISTKN

-859 RIIGLFLEYRH
+859 RIIGLFLEYKH

>member
-1 MKIKISLIFSILISS
+1 MKIKISLIFLILLS
-16 FTYLYAEVEE
+16 FTHLYAEIEE
-26 LVVTGTLLENTEQD
+26 LVITGTLLKNTEQD
-40 SSPVD
+40 SSPID
-45 IITEEDYKNFN
+45 IISEEDYKNFN
-56 ISNIAEISKYL
+56 ISNISEISKYL

-85 GMNAITLRGL
+85 GMAAITLRGL

-162 NFSGLKVQAGHKKT
+162 SFSGLKVEAGHKKT

-189 FGSSYKKTSYVLGI
+189 IGSSYKKTSYVLGI
-203 NLLKRA
+203 NLLKRT

-219 AELAIS
+219 AELAVS
-225 GLGRSFKVSDA
+225 GLGRSFKVSDD
-236 VSLPAGIWAG
+236 VSLPFGIWAG

-256 PDCINNGGVLTNS
+256 PNCINNGGILTNA

-283 NDENQMKF
+283 NDEDHTKL
-291 YINLAYEADSFD
+291 YINLDYEADGFN
-303 YGINFISSNI
+303 YGINLISSNI

-338 GGNPFDVAVK
+338 GGNPFNVAVK

-361 NSPKDIDQYHFSQT
+361 NSPKDINQHHLSQRF
-375 INTSIG
+375 NTSIG
-381 KDIGL
+381 KDIDL

-398 HLRPDIIDSRFLD
+398 HIRPDIIDSRFLD

-438 ALINYVRGSEKSVKK
+438 ALINYVRGSEKSIKK
-453 ANLESLDLILRSNAW
+453 ADLKSLDIILRSNTD

-481 EALNVSYDEISRAE
+481 EALDVSYDEISRAE
-495 FDANGK
+495 FDTDGK

-526 FFEVEKDLVNN
+526 FFEIEKDFLESFSLRV
-537 FGVRIAGRYEDFG
+537 AGRYEDFG

-558 LSVKYIVSDNLSIR
+558 LSVKYIANNNLTIR
-572 ATKSS
+572 ASKSS

-598 DFNDTSPFVRQAQIG
+598 DFNGTSPFVRQAQIG
-613 NPNLKPATSINN
+613 NPNLKPATSNNN
-625 NLGFIFNKENQRLRV
+625 NLGFIFNIRGQRLTF
-640 DFWDINYKNRIEV
+640 DLWDIDYKNRIEV

-666 PSITRN
+666 LSITRN

-681 TTYFNEA
+681 TTYFNET
-688 NTEVSGVDLSYEALM
+688 NTEVSGFDLSYEALT
-703 NLKKNGVIS
+703 NLEKNGVIA

-721 KFLTPNNKINDG
+721 KFLTPNNKINVV
-733 EEKHHNKMIN
+733 EKEHHNKMIN

-761 INIFI
+761 VNIFI

-772 YNIGLNVRHID
+772 YSIGLNARHID

-788 RPISGLGLEYGYKNK
+788 RPISGLGLEYGYKNR

-808 VFDLSSSKLISTKN
+808 VFDLYSSKLISTKN
-822 GTMDIK
+822 GALNMK
-828 FSITNIFDESAPRL
+828 FTITNIFDESAPRL

-859 RIIGLFLEYRH
+859 RIIGLSLEYRH

>member
-1 MKIKISLIFSILISS
+1 MKIKISLIFLIFFS
-16 FTYLYAEVEE
+16 FTHLYAEVEE
-26 LVVTGTLLENTEQD
+26 LVVTGTLLKNTEQD
-40 SSPVD
+40 SSPID
-45 IITEEDYKNFN
+45 IISEEDYKNFN
-56 ISNIAEISKYL
+56 ISNISEISKYL

-85 GMNAITLRGL
+85 GMAAITLRGL

-162 NFSGLKVQAGHKKT
+162 SFSGLKVEAGHKKT

-189 FGSSYKKTSYVLGI
+189 IGSSYKKTSYVLGI
-203 NLLKRA
+203 NLLKRT

-219 AELAIS
+219 AELAVS
-225 GLGRSFKVSDA
+225 GLGRSFKVSDD
-236 VSLPAGIWAG
+236 VSLPFGIWAG

-256 PDCINNGGVLTNS
+256 PNCINNGGILTNA

-283 NDENQMKF
+283 NDEDHTKLYM
-291 YINLAYEADSFD
+291 NLDYEADDFN
-303 YGINFISSNI
+303 YGINLISSNI

-338 GGNPFDVAVK
+338 GGNPFNVAVK

-361 NSPKDIDQYHFSQT
+361 NSPKDINQYHLSQRF
-375 INTSIG
+375 NTSIG
-381 KDIGL
+381 KDTDL

-398 HLRPDIIDSRFLD
+398 HIRPDIIDSRFLD

-438 ALINYVRGSEKSVKK
+438 ALINYVRGSEKSIKK
-453 ANLESLDLILRSNAW
+453 ADLKSLDIILRSNTD
-468 SGYSVA
+468 SGYTVA

-481 EALNVSYDEISRAE
+481 EALDVSYDEISRAE
-495 FDANGK
+495 FDTDGK

-526 FFEVEKDLVNN
+526 FFEIEKDFLESFSLRV
-537 FGVRIAGRYEDFG
+537 AGRYEDFG

-558 LSVKYIVSDNLSIR
+558 LSVKYIANNNLTIR
-572 ATKSS
+572 ASKSS

-598 DFNDTSPFVRQAQIG
+598 DFNGTSPFVRQAQIG
-613 NPNLKPATSINN
+613 NPNLKPATSNNN
-625 NLGFIFNKENQRLRV
+625 NLGFIFNTGGQRLTV
-640 DFWDINYKNRIEV
+640 DLWDIDYKNRIEV

-666 PSITRN
+666 LSITRN

-681 TTYFNEA
+681 TTYFNET
-688 NTEVSGVDLSYEALM
+688 NTEVSGFDLSYEALI
-703 NLKKNGVIS
+703 NLEKNGVIA

-721 KFLTPNNKINDG
+721 KFLTPNNKINVV
-733 EEKHHNKMIN
+733 EEEHHNKMIN

-761 INIFI
+761 VNIFI

-772 YNIGLNVRHID
+772 YSIGLNARHID

-788 RPISGLGLEYGYKNK
+788 RPISGLGLEYGYKSR

-808 VFDLSSSKLISTKN
+808 VFDLYSSKLISTKN
-822 GTMDIK
+822 GALNMK

-859 RIIGLFLEYRH
+859 RIIGLSLEYRH

>member
-1 MKIKISLIFSILISS
+1 MKIKISLIFLILFS
-16 FTYLYAEVEE
+16 FTHLYAEVEE
-26 LVVTGTLLENTEQD
+26 LVVTGTLLKNTEQD
-40 SSPVD
+40 SSPID
-45 IITEEDYKNFN
+45 IISEEDYKNFN
-56 ISNIAEISKYL
+56 ISNISEISKYL

-85 GMNAITLRGL
+85 GMAAITLRGL

-162 NFSGLKVQAGHKKT
+162 SFSGLKVEAGHKKT

-189 FGSSYKKTSYVLGI
+189 IGSSYKKTSYVLGI
-203 NLLKRA
+203 NLLKRT

-219 AELAIS
+219 AELAVS
-225 GLGRSFKVSDA
+225 GLGRSFKVSDD
-236 VSLPAGIWAG
+236 VSLPFGIWAG

-256 PDCINNGGVLTNS
+256 PNCINNGGILTNA

-283 NDENQMKF
+283 NDEDHTKLYM
-291 YINLAYEADSFD
+291 NLDYEADDFN
-303 YGINFISSNI
+303 YGINLISSNI

-338 GGNPFDVAVK
+338 GGNPFNVAVK

-361 NSPKDIDQYHFSQT
+361 NSPKDINQYHLSQRF
-375 INTSIG
+375 NTSIG
-381 KDIGL
+381 KDTDL

-398 HLRPDIIDSRFLD
+398 HIRPDIIDSRFLD

-438 ALINYVRGSEKSVKK
+438 ALINYVRGSEKSIKK
-453 ANLESLDLILRSNAW
+453 ADLKSLDIILRSNTD
-468 SGYSVA
+468 SGYTVA

-481 EALNVSYDEISRAE
+481 EALDVSYDEISRAE
-495 FDANGK
+495 FDTDGK

-526 FFEVEKDLVNN
+526 FFEIEKDFLESFSLRV
-537 FGVRIAGRYEDFG
+537 AGRYEDFG

-558 LSVKYIVSDNLSIR
+558 LSVKYIANNNLTIR
-572 ATKSS
+572 ASKSS

-598 DFNDTSPFVRQAQIG
+598 DFNGTSPFVRQAQIG
-613 NPNLKPATSINN
+613 NPNLKPATSNNN
-625 NLGFIFNKENQRLRV
+625 NLGFIFNIRGQRLTF
-640 DFWDINYKNRIEV
+640 DLWDIDYKNRIEV

-666 PSITRN
+666 LSITRN

-681 TTYFNEA
+681 TTYFNET
-688 NTEVSGVDLSYEALM
+688 NTEVSGFDLSYEALI
-703 NLKKNGVIS
+703 NLEKNGVIA

-721 KFLTPNNKINDG
+721 KFLTPNNKINVV
-733 EEKHHNKMIN
+733 EEEHHNKMIN

-761 INIFI
+761 VNIFI

-772 YNIGLNVRHID
+772 YSIGLNARHID

-788 RPISGLGLEYGYKNK
+788 RPISGLGLEYGYKSR

-808 VFDLSSSKLISTKN
+808 VFDLYSSKLISTKN
-822 GTMDIK
+822 GALNMK

-859 RIIGLFLEYRH
+859 RIIGLSLEYRH